1 MVLTDLAAIRKILAE
16 SRTIAIV
23 GLSPKAERPSN
34 LVARYLMAH
43 GYRVIPVNPGQEV
56 ILGEKCF
63 PALAAIRE
71 PIDIVDIFR
80 KSADVLPVVREAIAV
95 SARTIWM
102 QEGIIHEAAACLAKK
117 AGLSVVMDHCL
128 KTAHETLFPPVL
140 EAS

>member
-16 SRTIAIV
+16 SRTIALV

-34 LVARYLMAH
+34 QVARYLMAQ

-63 PALAAIRE
+63 PALASIHE

-80 KSADVLPVVREAIAV
+80 RPAEVLPVVQEAIAV

-102 QEGIIHEAAACLAKK
+102 QEGIIHEAAAALAKK
-117 AGLSVVMDHCL
+117 AGLSVVMDRCI
-128 KTAHETLFPPVL
+128 KTDHERLFPPVL
-140 EAS
+140 EVS